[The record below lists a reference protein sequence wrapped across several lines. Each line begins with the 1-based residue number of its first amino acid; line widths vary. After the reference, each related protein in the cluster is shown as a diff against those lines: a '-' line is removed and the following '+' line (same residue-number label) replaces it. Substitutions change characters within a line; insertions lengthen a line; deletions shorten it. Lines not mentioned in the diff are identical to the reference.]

1 MYSEALSIIDRNT
14 ANYMIEELQKELKN
28 TPSISFV
35 KLMGNFLHPLPNH
48 SFHVMK
54 SNLF

>member
-14 ANYMIEELQKELKN
+14 VNYMIEELQKGLKN

-35 KLMGNFLHPLPNH
+35 KLMGYFLHSLPNH